1 MTYNPY
7 ITQVADQEG
16 IREYDVRNAL
26 RQRTPKKREFPCEIN
41 GVIFNSKKE
50 YEEALWEFLNSNW
63 IRLLSLFVDNLCL
76 NSLP

>member
-16 IREYDVRNAL
+16 INEYDVRNAL
-26 RQRTPKKREFPCEIN
+26 RQRTPKKREFPCK
-41 GVIFNSKKE
+41 VWRYLQFQKE
-50 YEEALWEFLNSNW
+50 YEEALHEFLCVT
-63 IRLLSLFVDNLCL
+63 IRLLSLFVDKLCL